1 MKIAYYPGCT
11 LKTKGLALEI
21 STLAAMR
28 KLNCEVVEL
37 PRWNCC
43 GTVYSLAGDDLIHQV
58 APIRNL
64 IRVKETGAR
73 RVLTLC
79 SFCYHTL
86 KRANE
91 FFKAD
96 EQKRRRLSN
105 YLDDESVHYEG
116 DVETIH
122 LLTLLKN
129 EIGFETIRGKVNR
142 PVTGLRVVP
151 YYGCT
156 LLRPTEVAIDDSER
170 PTIMESLF
178 RALGA
183 EVADDPYRTECCGSF
198 QTVSNPEF
206 VLEASKNILASA
218 ARRKGDVIALTCPL
232 CDFNLGRRQLDITA
246 REPGLKKITTVY
258 FSQLLALALGLG
270 EKECAWEHNY
280 IDPRPALAA
289 KGLIGPDT

>member
-11 LKTKGLALEI
+11 LKTKGLAFEI
-21 STLAAMR
+21 SALAVLK
-28 KLNCEVVEL
+28 KLDWEVAEL

-86 KRANE
+86 KRANA

-96 EQKRRRLSN
+96 EQKRQRLSN
-105 YLDDESVHYEG
+105 YLDDESVGYEG
-116 DVETIH
+116 EVETIH
-122 LLTLLKN
+122 LLTLLKD
-129 EIGFETIRGKVNR
+129 EIGFETLRAKVAR
-142 PVTGLRVVP
+142 PLAGLRVVP

-156 LLRPTEVAIDDSER
+156 LLRPAEVAIDDPER
-170 PTIMESLF
+170 PTIMESLL

-183 EVADDPYRTECCGSF
+183 DVADDPYRTECCGSF

-218 ARRKGDVIALTCPL
+218 ARRKADLIALSCPL
-232 CDFNLGRRQLDITA
+232 CDFNLGRRQFDIAT
-246 REPGLKKITTVY
+246 REPGFNKIPTVY

-280 IDPRPALAA
+280 IDPRPALGAR
-289 KGLIGPDT
+289 GLTIDH

>member
-1 MKIAYYPGCT
+1 MKLAYYPGCT
-11 LKTKGLALEI
+11 LKTSGLAFEI
-21 STLAAMR
+21 SALAVMK
-28 KLNCEVVEL
+28 KLGREVEEL

-64 IRVKETGAR
+64 IRVKEAGFS

-86 KRANE
+86 RRANG

-96 EQKRRRLSN
+96 DQKRLRLSN
-105 YLDDESVHYEG
+105 YLDDEPIRYEG
-116 DVETIH
+116 DVETVH
-122 LLTLLKN
+122 LLSLLKD
-129 EIGFETIRGKVNR
+129 ELGFETIRGRVSR
-142 PVTGLRVVP
+142 PLTGLRVIP

-156 LLRPTEVAIDDSER
+156 LLRPTEVAIDDPER
-170 PTIMESLF
+170 PTIMESLL

-183 EVADDPYRTECCGSF
+183 DVADDPYRTECCGSF

-206 VLEASKNILASA
+206 VLEASKNILGSA
-218 ARRKGDVIALTCPL
+218 ARRKGDVIALSCPL
-232 CDFNLGRRQLDITA
+232 CDFNLGRRQFDIAA
-246 REPGLKKITTVY
+246 REPGFKKIPTVY
-258 FSQLLALALGLG
+258 FSQLLALALGLD

-280 IDPRPALAA
+280 IDPRPVLAA
-289 KGLIGPDT
+289 RGLTGDQ